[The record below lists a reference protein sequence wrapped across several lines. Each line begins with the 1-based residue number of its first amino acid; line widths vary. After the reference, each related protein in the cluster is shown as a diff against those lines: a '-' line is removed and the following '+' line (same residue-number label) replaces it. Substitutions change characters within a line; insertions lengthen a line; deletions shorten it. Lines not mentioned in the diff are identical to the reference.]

1 MPLVLL
7 CSGKVEW
14 VRRRPQVRRR
24 TAPSSSTSTRPVVR
38 AIHGCISS
46 RWPPRP
52 PLNCIFVLCIY
63 ALSHMSI
70 LPWTRGRQQEA
81 VARRSVA
88 AWLSPSSS
96 PPRALTGKK
105 RSRRR
110 PTALRVAPPWPVP
123 RAGGSGREARAPR
136 ASQWP
141 GRGSA
146 RRPRGRALAR
156 QCLRQLQLPPASCSM
171 VTGSRRRDR
180 GLARRRP
187 RRWRRPPA
195 SCSLVVGS
203 RPQPRTPAPAPVA
216 AALHGGQGGQ
226 EGGRT

>member
-1 MPLVLL
+1 MFGTTLLSIYQLCSTNSNKEQLQSGVYRANMYVWRKTLLWLWLKDVLVGFPPMPLVLL

-96 PPRALTGKK
+96 PH
-105 RSRRR
+105 
-110 PTALRVAPPWPVP
+110 
-123 RAGGSGREARAPR
+123 AR
-136 ASQWP
+136 
-141 GRGSA
+141 
-146 RRPRGRALAR
+146 
-156 QCLRQLQLPPASCSM
+156 
-171 VTGSRRRDR
+171 
-180 GLARRRP
+180 
-187 RRWRRPPA
+187 
-195 SCSLVVGS
+195 
-203 RPQPRTPAPAPVA
+203 
-216 AALHGGQGGQ
+216 
-226 EGGRT
+226 